1 MFEHLT
7 KYDNK
12 SSIKKLYACGKVSY
26 LNSKMSNKLD
36 VVKEAL
42 DDQLTALEIAVSL
55 RNVEAIK
62 EVNSNVMT
70 VNGKLDELLEQ
81 SKNEAEQLRKQRKM
95 EEEIEELKRKLN
107 NAHIQATKVARQRI
121 QEMADLDEEDSD
133 DPTYVLTSKGLS
145 SKVCFCFGDM

>member
-95 EEEIEELKRKLN
+95 EEEIE
-107 NAHIQATKVARQRI
+107 
-121 QEMADLDEEDSD
+121 
-133 DPTYVLTSKGLS
+133 G
-145 SKVCFCFGDM
+145 